1 MATGKNAA
9 GRLIPCVLAV
19 LAIHAVCFKAGADF
33 HAFHQ
38 AGVRLLDGEPLYRLD
53 DDIFFWYLP
62 VVAQWMAPWS
72 LLPTRLAH
80 ALWVFGSAAALSK
93 FFANASREA
102 GLEGHWRASLL
113 AIALVLPFVVQELS
127 LGQCNALLLLAMSQS
142 ESWRINRT
150 ALSGFLCAIACIVKP
165 AYLVFVLL
173 AVAWHEWR
181 RLWWLSFTLVLVT
194 ASGAIS
200 FGATY
205 PSQLVAWRELM
216 VATVPPA
223 ICAPDNQSLFA
234 IFCTYVIRPNTGSF
248 GIAVTAFALVLF
260 GLAALTVRRIRALD
274 EGGAR
279 FLASGLAFYATALL
293 SPTGWLTNLVSTAPL
308 MFFLIAHLRVNRSSG
323 TRVLAMFA
331 LALVGAADLVN
342 YHTVGQLNFQR
353 VLHYRHYGTAG
364 LLAVILLCLSVW
376 TVQLARPRR
385 TFAQC

>member
-38 AGVRLLDGEPLYRLD
+38 AGVRLLHGEPIYRLD
-53 DDIFFWYLP
+53 DDILFFYLP

-234 IFCTYVIRPNTGSF
+234 IFCTYTGSF
-248 GIAVTAFALVLF
+248 GT
-260 GLAALTVRRIRALD
+260 
-274 EGGAR
+274 
-279 FLASGLAFYATALL
+279 SGLAFYATALL

-323 TRVLAMFA
+323 TRVLAMLA
-331 LALVGAADLVN
+331 LALVAAADLVN

-353 VLHYRHYGTAG
+353 VLHYRHYGTAA